1 MRVYLFVRRV
11 AQSPKLTCMQPDVH
25 ERILRASSSVDR
37 CRIASLSAGDSPH
50 MSLPPK
56 RVCDALL
63 QCFFLCVH
71 PLLPLIHAPTL
82 AARYGQ
88 LRARLLGEHENIVPP
103 ALSPSDAGFVALLW
117 GVMYAGAVA
126 SAGTPL
132 AASAKVP
139 DTQAFR
145 DHLFAAFGSAMKA
158 SSFPEAP
165 TLDALVAALIVQ
177 SGLGREDVF
186 QLRTAQIVGTCIR
199 AAQQL
204 GLHREASRKG
214 LGAVNSE
221 LGRRI
226 WWHLV
231 ELDMQSAVVAGT
243 ELQAARAEGS
253 SDTRMPAE
261 FLDDQSVLAGENTA
275 KSSAFLLF
283 AVGRAEIARAM
294 RHIVVRAYD
303 RQRPSQRDLIE
314 LNDMVASLQSRIRAI
329 SARLPAKGVPEKGLV
344 SSLQANV
351 GPATHGTLYRDDAGS
366 TTVFNFW
373 ARSVLHMLYLRAS
386 ILLQKRFVH
395 DFAGQRQTTLWN
407 A

>member
-1 MRVYLFVRRV
+1 
-11 AQSPKLTCMQPDVH
+11 MQPDVY
-25 ERILRASSSVDR
+25 ERILRASSSFSR
-37 CRIASLSAGDSPH
+37 CEISVPYASDSPH

-56 RVCDALL
+56 HVCDALL

-71 PLLPLIHAPTL
+71 PLLLLIHAPTL

-88 LRARLLGEHENIVPP
+88 LRARLLGEHGNIVPP
-103 ALSPSDAGFVALLW
+103 TLSTLDAGFVALLW

-126 SAGTPL
+126 SAGMSF
-132 AASAKVP
+132 AASTKVP
-139 DTQAFR
+139 DTLAFR
-145 DHLFAAFGSAMKA
+145 DHLFNAFGSAMKA

-165 TLDALVAALIVQ
+165 TLDTLVAALIVQ
-177 SGLGREDVF
+177 SGLGREDMY

-214 LGAVNSE
+214 LGEVNSE

-231 ELDMQSAVVAGT
+231 ELDVQSAVVAGS
-243 ELQAARAEGS
+243 ELQAARDEGS
-253 SDTRMPAE
+253 SDTRIPNE
-261 FLDDQSVLAGENTA
+261 FLEDENVLAGESTT
-275 KSSAFLLF
+275 KSLAFLLF

-303 RQRPSQRDLIE
+303 RQRPSQRDLVE
-314 LNDMVASLQSRIRAI
+314 LNDTVASLQSRIRAL
-329 SARLPAKGVPEKGLV
+329 SARLPTKGVPEKALV
-344 SSLQANV
+344 VNM
-351 GPATHGTLYRDDAGS
+351 GPATRGPPYRDDAGA
-366 TTVFNFW
+366 TAVFNFW
-373 ARSVLHMLYLRAS
+373 ARSVLHMLCLRAL

-395 DFAGQRQTTLWN
+395 EFTGQRQTTLWN

>member
-1 MRVYLFVRRV
+1 MP
-11 AQSPKLTCMQPDVH
+11 SPT
-25 ERILRASSSVDR
+25 
-37 CRIASLSAGDSPH
+37 AGDSPH
-50 MSLPPK
+50 MTLPPK
-56 RVCDALL
+56 QVCDALL

-88 LRARLLGEHENIVPP
+88 LRARLLGEHENLIPSV
-103 ALSPSDAGFVALLW
+103 LSTSDAGFVALLW

-139 DTQAFR
+139 DTLAFR
-145 DHLFAAFGSAMKA
+145 NHLYAAFGTAMRA

-165 TLDALVAALIVQ
+165 TLDSLVAALIIQ
-177 SGLGREDVF
+177 SGFGREDVY

-231 ELDMQSAVVAGT
+231 ELDIQSAVVAGT

-283 AVGRAEIARAM
+283 AAGRAEIARAM
-294 RHIVVRAYD
+294 RQIVVRAYD
-303 RQRPSQRDLIE
+303 RQRPTQRDLIE
-314 LNDMVASLQSRIRAI
+314 LNDMVASLQSRISAI

-344 SSLQANV
+344 SSFYANV
-351 GPATHGTLYRDDAGS
+351 GPASYGMLYRDDAG
-366 TTVFNFW
+366 TTSVFNFW
-373 ARSVLHMLYLRAS
+373 ARSVLHMSYLRAL

-395 DFAGQRQTTLWN
+395 EFTGQRQTTLWN